1 MPCPKCGH
9 EQDDTDE
16 CRYCGIIFEKYRIY
30 QERQAHQP
38 RRDMMPPTERTLQQ
52 KAAAGI
58 ATSRRFWHQEYSYL
72 REKRFERHPIYPKL
86 MPYGPMD

>member
-1 MPCPKCGH
+1 MQCPKCGH

-30 QERQAHQP
+30 QERQAHQS
-38 RRDMMPPTERTLQQ
+38 RRDMMPPTGRTLRQD
-52 KAAAGI
+52 AAAGI
-58 ATSRRFWHQEYSYL
+58 ETARRFCRQAASYL
-72 REKRFERHPIYPKL
+72 RGKRFERHPIYQKL